1 MTIPTINPGAAPA
14 IGLGMTNVYLD
25 TWTKL
30 AALYKE
36 AMDAN
41 AEHLM
46 VSSGRIVQE
55 HAMQAL
61 AAASQSCA
69 EALAKNAALV
79 QQQSLQRMSGA
90 NQRAFEI
97 MGQAFMDAMM
107 GRLQMPGIL
116 RG

>member
-1 MTIPTINPGAAPA
+1 MNTGAAPA
-14 IGLGMTNVYLD
+14 AIGFGMPNIYLD

-41 AEHLM
+41 TEHLM
-46 VSSGRIVQE
+46 VSSGRIIQE

-79 QQQSLQRMSGA
+79 QQQSMMRLSGA
-90 NQRAFEI
+90 NQRAIEI
-97 MGQAFMDAMM
+97 MGQAFFDAVT
-107 GRLQMPGIL
+107 GRQKTSDKL
-116 RG
+116 RV

>member
-1 MTIPTINPGAAPA
+1 MTIPTMSPGATPA
-14 IGLGMTNVYLD
+14 IGFGMTNVYFD

-97 MGQAFMDAMM
+97 MGQAFMGAMT
-107 GRLQMPGIL
+107 GQLKAFGKL
-116 RG
+116 SA

>member
-1 MTIPTINPGAAPA
+1 MNTSAAPA
-14 IGLGMTNVYLD
+14 IGFGMPNLYLD

-46 VSSGRIVQE
+46 VSSGRIIQE

-79 QQQSLQRMSGA
+79 QQQSMMRFSGV
-90 NQRAFEI
+90 NQRAIEI
-97 MGQAFMDAMM
+97 MGQAFMDAMT
-107 GRLQMPGIL
+107 GKQKAAGKPQA
-116 RG
+116 

>member
-1 MTIPTINPGAAPA
+1 MTILTTTPGAAPA
-14 IGLGMTNVYLD
+14 IGFGMSNVYFD
-25 TWTKL
+25 TWSKL

-41 AEHLM
+41 AEHLI

-79 QQQSLQRMSGA
+79 QQQSMLRLSGA
-90 NQRAFEI
+90 NQRALEI
-97 MGQAFMDAMM
+97 MGQAFMGAMM
-107 GRLQMPGIL
+107 GQLKMPGQL
-116 RG
+116 SA

>member
-1 MTIPTINPGAAPA
+1 MNTDAAPA
-14 IGLGMTNVYLD
+14 IGLGMPNVYLD
-25 TWTKL
+25 TWSKL
-30 AALYKE
+30 ASLYKE

-46 VSSGRIVQE
+46 VSSGRIIQE

-79 QQQSLQRMSGA
+79 QQQSLQRLSGA

-97 MGQAFMDAMM
+97 MGLAFMDAMT
-107 GRLQMPGIL
+107 GQLKAPGKL
-116 RG
+116 RA

>member
-1 MTIPTINPGAAPA
+1 
-14 IGLGMTNVYLD
+14 MTNVYFD
-25 TWTKL
+25 TWSKL

-97 MGQAFMDAMM
+97 MGQAFMDALT
-107 GRLQMPGIL
+107 GRLPGKPCV
-116 RG
+116 